1 VAVAVAVGSTTQL
14 IVAAGLIA
22 RELAPQAAGAGL
34 SMLLLTCAEEESNLH
49 GLFAHKAL
57 NQIYDEKDANNPD
70 GIGSFAWQQ
79 SAVRTGFSS

>member
-1 VAVAVAVGSTTQL
+1 MPE
-14 IVAAGLIA
+14 IVAPAVTDD
-22 RELAPQAAGAGL
+22 GAGP
-34 SMLLLTCAEEESNLH
+34 SMLCLKCAEEESNLH

-57 NQIYDEKDANNPD
+57 NQFYGEKDAKNPD